1 MTLTDTQTQSLTFLI
16 LGIVV
21 SLATSFLK
29 NINWSRKT
37 KHSVTVALSTMG
49 ALVSSYFQKNGTQDL
64 EDIAKHFTYLYAVS
78 QLFYVYGIKNTQLNA
93 WLTKFNIL
101 PAKKG

>member
-1 MTLTDTQTQSLTFLI
+1 MTFTNTQIESLTFLI

-21 SLATSFLK
+21 SLGTSFLK
-29 NINWSRKT
+29 NIDWSKKT
-37 KHSVTVALSTMG
+37 KHSVTVVLSTVG
-49 ALVSSYFQKNGTQDL
+49 AIVSSYFQNNGVQDL

-78 QLFYVYGIKNTQLNA
+78 QLFYAYGIKNTQLNA

-101 PAKKG
+101 PAKRG